1 MSVFIM
7 VQNECCC
14 SGNDFQYS
22 KSKDRKLKMHLED
35 EEKCENMLLSC
46 PSLSPWDLE
55 TKGTVV

>member
-1 MSVFIM
+1 M